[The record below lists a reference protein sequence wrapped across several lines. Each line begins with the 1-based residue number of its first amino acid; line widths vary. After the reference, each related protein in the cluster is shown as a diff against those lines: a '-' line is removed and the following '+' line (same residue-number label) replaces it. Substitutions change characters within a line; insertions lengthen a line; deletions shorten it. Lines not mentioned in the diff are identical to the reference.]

1 MLSIVGGINADS
13 KSTVRN
19 TDDHTGRGILTC
31 LQRHNKSRSLRSE
44 GQLPGFLSESTSI
57 RVGEPVLI
65 EHYNAV
71 EDTVVFAYDP
81 ELTPA
86 PEMALRNGII
96 KGEKLLFMDGELVVH
111 FADAGA
117 LKIADINIVE
127 TGLRA

>member
-1 MLSIVGGINADS
+1 MLSIVGGIDADS
-13 KSTVRN
+13 KSAVTN
-19 TDDHTGRGILTC
+19 ANDHTGKGILTC
-31 LQRHNKSRSLRSE
+31 LQRHNKSRSLQAE
-44 GQLPGFLSESTSI
+44 GPLPGFLRESTSI

-65 EHYNAV
+65 EHYNAT
-71 EDTVVFAYDP
+71 EDAVVFAYDP
-81 ELTPA
+81 ALTPA

-127 TGLRA
+127 TDLQT